1 MPAAIWRII
10 AHRATVQS
18 FIFMK
23 SPLFNSVCSLAILAT
38 SGVSFAQ
45 SAATVPVGAIN
56 ITIAAG
62 SASAPKASTVSIPL
76 RESVPANFVGQAS
89 GRVTGVT
96 ATSISNAN
104 AAWAAGA
111 LSQAAT
117 PHFLRITS
125 GSATGRT
132 LQIAT
137 GSSNANTAST
147 LSVLNQ
153 GTDLTTAGIA
163 TGTNGD
169 TYEIFPGDTLGNFF
183 GNTTLG
189 GASAAVSDVVRI
201 HDGSRWNEFYYNTT
215 AGQWRIGSVPVS
227 QNNVVLRPDGG
238 ITFYRRGTTPLEYT
252 LLGVVPSTPIRVVV
266 KNAGST
272 YLGNVFPVNQTLGA
286 SGFNSLPGWVNNTGD
301 VKAAD
306 KAVVFN
312 GSTLSYYH
320 YNQAASQWRIG
331 SVPVPLSNVVIP
343 AGVPAII
350 ERPSAAPGVTTL
362 VRNLSYNLD

>member
-1 MPAAIWRII
+1 
-10 AHRATVQS
+10 
-18 FIFMK
+18 MK
-23 SPLFNSVCSLAILAT
+23 SPIFNSLFSLAILAT

-45 SAATVPVGAIN
+45 TAATVPVGAIN

-62 SASAPKASTVSIPL
+62 SASVPKVTTFSIPL
-76 RESVPANFVGQAS
+76 RESVPENFVGQAS
-89 GRVTGVT
+89 GRITGVT

-104 AAWAAGA
+104 AGWAAGA

-117 PHFLRITS
+117 PYFLRITS

-137 GSSNANTAST
+137 GTANANTATT

-153 GTDLTTAGIA
+153 GTDLTTVGIA

-169 TYEIFPGDTLGNFF
+169 TYEVFPGDTLGSFF

-189 GASAAVSDVVRI
+189 GTSAAVSDVVRL
-201 HDGSRWNEFYYNTT
+201 HNGSSWSDYYYNTT
-215 AGQWRIGSVPVS
+215 VGQWRIGSVPVS

-238 ITFYRRGTTPLEYT
+238 ITFSRRGTTPLEYT

-272 YLGNVFPVNQTLGA
+272 YLGNVFPVNQTLGT

-301 VKAAD
+301 IKAAD
-306 KAVVFN
+306 KVVIFN
-312 GSTLSYYH
+312 GSSLSYYH

-331 SVPVPLSNVVIP
+331 SVPVSQSNVAIP

-362 VRNLSYNLD
+362 VRNMPYNLNQ

>member
-1 MPAAIWRII
+1 
-10 AHRATVQS
+10 
-18 FIFMK
+18 MK
-23 SPLFNSVCSLAILAT
+23 SPIFNSLFSLAILAT

-45 SAATVPVGAIN
+45 TAATVPVGAVN

-62 SASAPKASTVSIPL
+62 SASVPKVSTFSIPL
-76 RESVPANFVGQAS
+76 RDSVPENFVGQAS
-89 GRVTGVT
+89 GRITGVT

-104 AAWAAGA
+104 AGWTAGA

-117 PHFLRITS
+117 PYFLRITS

-137 GSSNANTAST
+137 GTANANTATT

-153 GTDLTTAGIA
+153 GTDLTTVGIA

-189 GASAAVSDVVRI
+189 GTSASVSDVVRI
-201 HDGSRWNEFYYNTT
+201 HDGSTWSEYYYNTT
-215 AGQWRIGSVPVS
+215 AGQWRIGSVPVN

-252 LLGVVPSTPIRVVV
+252 LLGVVPSTPVRVVV
-266 KNAGST
+266 KNGGVT
-272 YLGNVFPVNQTLGA
+272 YLGNVFPVDQTLGA
-286 SGFNSLPGWVNNTGD
+286 SGFNSLPGWVNNTGS
-301 VKAAD
+301 VGAAD
-306 KAVVFN
+306 KTVIWD
-312 GSTLSYYH
+312 GSTFNYYN
-320 YNQAASQWRIG
+320 YNQTASQWRAG
-331 SVPVPLSNVVIP
+331 SVPVNQSNVVIP
-343 AGVPAII
+343 AGRPVIV
-350 ERPSAAPGVTTL
+350 ERPAANSGVSTL
-362 VRNLSYNLD
+362 VRNLPYNLN